1 MKLLLDTHVLLWAVV
16 EPEALSESV
25 RSALA
30 DPENTLLVSSATAW
44 EIATKH
50 RIGRLPQAAD
60 LIANLGSYVEA
71 LGAVEL
77 PITIRHAQTAGL
89 FRTEHRDPFDR
100 MLAAQAVLEGL
111 TLLTSDPAF
120 SAFPAATMW

>member
-1 MKLLLDTHVLLWAVV
+1 VKLLLDSHVLLWAVV

-25 RSALA
+25 RSVLT
-30 DPENTLLVSSATAW
+30 DPGNTLLVSSATAW

-50 RIGRLPQAAD
+50 RLGRLPQAAD

-77 PITIRHAQTAGL
+77 PITIRHSQTAGS
-89 FRTEHRDPFDR
+89 FPTEHRDPFDR

-111 TLLTSDPAF
+111 TLLTSDPVF